1 VTDHTQE
8 RLQRIEERV
17 ASLDNTV
24 SILAAVDDAMAKARI
39 VEVFGDDPSMVIIYR
54 GVEKKLSQTQIAAEL
69 RKRGLTR
76 ADQGDVSRACAFMLD
91 KRFLKKKKPKGYA
104 VREGWEPFGLDKY
117 LKQVLKR
124 QKPPVEPVA

>member
-39 VEVFGDDPSMVIIYR
+39 EEVFGDDPSMVIIYR
-54 GVEKKLSQTQIAAEL
+54 GVEKSLSQTQIAAEL
-69 RKRGLTR
+69 RKRGLKG
-76 ADQGDVSRACAFMLD
+76 ADQARVSTACAFMLD
-91 KRFLKKKKPKGYA
+91 KRFLKKKEPKGYA

-117 LKQVLKR
+117 LKQVLR
-124 QKPPVEPVA
+124 SRKPPVEPVG